1 MLNTI
6 KNVLA
11 DDGGQGLTEYAII
24 LALVSVAAVAVL
36 GVLSGKINGELSTA
50 AAAI

>member
-24 LALVSVAAVAVL
+24 LGLVAVAAIAVL
-36 GVLSGKINGELSTA
+36 GTLSTNINNELSA
-50 AAAI
+50 AGAAI